1 MGKFIDATLRLIDDF
16 TKPMAN
22 AVSAFEERSKS
33 MMRAGKD
40 IEKVGK
46 GISNTGKTLTATVTT
61 PIMGLGISAIKTA
74 ADFEKGMSTV
84 QSICG
89 ASGKDLV
96 NLSDKARE
104 MGAKTKYSA
113 TEATEA
119 FKYMGMAGWNT
130 QQMVDGIEGVMYL
143 AGATGEDLASTSDI
157 VTNAITAFGLQA
169 SDTNMFVD
177 VLAQTAN
184 SANTDVAMMGETF
197 KYAGT
202 MAGTLGYSIQD
213 VALATGLMA
222 NSGVQGSMAGT
233 ALNSMFT
240 RLATDAGASSKQ
252 LGALGTL
259 TQKLGVEF
267 YDSKGNARDLSDV
280 LSEMRAAT
288 KDMNDEEKSAI
299 ANKIAGMEA
308 QKGLLAILNA
318 SESDYNKL
326 ANAINNADGAA
337 TKMYETA
344 NDNLTGQLT
353 TLSST
358 LESIAITFGNKMLPY
373 IKKGTTYIQ
382 ELGDKLN
389 SLTDAQVESI
399 IKWAGFAASVGPG
412 LLVLGKTTTAM
423 GSTIESLGDMGKG
436 LKEMGARAKV
446 AKGILGTLK
455 MPKLALPGGGKIAS
469 LFGSGVGKIFSA
481 MGSGAGK
488 AAAPIKA
495 LGSTIA
501 SFAGKSKMLQG
512 TAKLGGG
519 LFKGL
524 GAGIK
529 AINSPFTKGA
539 KVIGTAGKAL
549 FTFLGPAGTA
559 ILVIG
564 AIVAAGVLLYKNWDK
579 VTAGAKKLGVWVK
592 SVFQA
597 CGFDIQSFTGSAGE
611 SFQKFIGKAQELW
624 ELVGPVVKKIGELW
638 MKVFQ
643 VELAGIIGGAIGLF
657 GSLLQSV
664 SDIFAGLTRIF
675 GGIVDFI
682 TGVFTGDWEKA
693 WSGVRDIFGGIF
705 ETLVA
710 LAKAPLNG
718 VISLI
723 NGAIAGINNLG
734 IKIPD
739 WVPRLGGKD
748 FKINIPTIQMLYSGT
763 NNWRGGP
770 AMIHDRGAEIVDL
783 PSGTRVYPH
792 DKSLQMAKEEGKKK
806 VTVIVQKIA
815 DKVEISDPQ
824 DVDRIMDRFI
834 KKLEETAENTA

>member
-33 MMRAGKD
+33 MMRAGKE

-119 FKYMGMAGWNT
+119 FKYMGMAGWDA
-130 QQMVDGIEGVMYL
+130 QQMMDGIEGVMYL
-143 AGATGEDLASTSDI
+143 AGATGGDLASTSDI
-157 VTNAITAFGLQA
+157 VTDALTAFGLQA
-169 SDTNMFVD
+169 SDTDMFVD

-184 SANTDVAMMGETF
+184 KANTDVTMLGESF
-197 KYAGT
+197 KYVAPVAGA
-202 MAGTLGYSIQD
+202 MKYSVQD
-213 VALATGLMA
+213 VSVALGIMA
-222 NSGVQGSMAGT
+222 NSGIKSSQAGT
-233 ALNSMFT
+233 ALRTWITNMAKPTDSMATAMEKLGLSLTSSEGNMKGFATVMQET
-240 RLATDAGASSKQ
+240 RGAFANLTEDQKAQYAATIAGKEGMSGMLAIVNASDGDFEK
-252 LGALGTL
+252 L
-259 TQKLGVEF
+259 TQ
-267 YDSKGNARDLSDV
+267 
-280 LSEMRAAT
+280 
-288 KDMNDEEKSAI
+288 AI
-299 ANKIAGMEA
+299 
-308 QKGLLAILNA
+308 NA
-318 SESDYNKL
+318 S
-326 ANAINNADGAA
+326 DGACK
-337 TKMYETA
+337 KMYDTA

-353 TLSST
+353 ILGST
-358 LESIAITFGNKMLPY
+358 LESVAITFGNKMLPY
-373 IKKGTTYIQ
+373 IKKGTTYLQ
-382 ELGDKLN
+382 ELGDKLK

-423 GSTIESLGDMGKG
+423 GSTVSSLGKMGKG
-436 LKEMGARAKV
+436 LKEMGDRAKV

-469 LFGSGVGKIFSA
+469 LFGSGLGKIFSA

-519 LFKGL
+519 LLKGL

>member
-119 FKYMGMAGWNT
+119 FKYMGMAGWDA
-130 QQMVDGIEGVMYL
+130 QQMMDGIEGVMYL
-143 AGATGEDLASTSDI
+143 AGATGGDLASTSDI
-157 VTNAITAFGLQA
+157 VTDALTAFGLQA

-184 SANTDVAMMGETF
+184 KANTDVSMLGESF
-197 KYAGT
+197 KYVAPVAGA
-202 MAGTLGYSIQD
+202 MKYSVQD
-213 VALATGLMA
+213 VSVALGIMA
-222 NSGVQGSMAGT
+222 NSGIKSSQAGT
-233 ALNSMFT
+233 ALRTWITNMAKPTDSMATAMEKLGLSLSDSEGNMKSFATVMQET
-240 RLATDAGASSKQ
+240 RGAFANLTEDQKAQYAATIAGKEGMSGMLAIVNASDGDFEK
-252 LGALGTL
+252 L
-259 TQKLGVEF
+259 TQ
-267 YDSKGNARDLSDV
+267 
-280 LSEMRAAT
+280 
-288 KDMNDEEKSAI
+288 AI
-299 ANKIAGMEA
+299 
-308 QKGLLAILNA
+308 NA
-318 SESDYNKL
+318 S
-326 ANAINNADGAA
+326 DGACK
-337 TKMYETA
+337 KMYDTA

-353 TLSST
+353 ILGST
-358 LESIAITFGNKMLPY
+358 LESVAITFGNKMLPY
-373 IKKGTTYIQ
+373 IKKGTTYLQ

-423 GSTIESLGDMGKG
+423 GSTVSSLGKMGKG
-436 LKEMGARAKV
+436 LKEMGERAKV
-446 AKGILGTLK
+446 AKSILGTLK
-455 MPKLALPGGGKIAS
+455 MPKFALPGGGKIAS
-469 LFGSGVGKIFSA
+469 LLGSGLGKIFSA

-501 SFAGKSKMLQG
+501 SFAGKSKVLQG

-524 GAGIK
+524 GVGIK

-739 WVPRLGGKD
+739 WVPGLGGKD
-748 FKINIPTIQMLYSGT
+748 FKINIPTIQMLYTGT

-792 DKSLQMAKEEGKKK
+792 DKSLQMAREEGKKK

-824 DVDRIMDRFI
+824 DVDRIMDRFV
-834 KKLEETAENTA
+834 KKLEETAENMA

>member
-33 MMRAGKD
+33 MMRAGKE

-119 FKYMGMAGWNT
+119 FKYMGMAGWDA
-130 QQMVDGIEGVMYL
+130 QQMMDGIEGVMYL
-143 AGATGEDLASTSDI
+143 AGATGGDLASTSDI
-157 VTNAITAFGLQA
+157 VTDALTAFGLQA
-169 SDTNMFVD
+169 SDTDMFVD

-184 SANTDVAMMGETF
+184 KANTDVTMLGESF
-197 KYAGT
+197 KYVAPVAGA
-202 MAGTLGYSIQD
+202 MKYSVQD
-213 VALATGLMA
+213 VSVALGIMA
-222 NSGVQGSMAGT
+222 NSGIKSSQAGT
-233 ALNSMFT
+233 ALRTWITNMAKPTDSMATAMEKLGLSLTDSEGNMKGFATVMQET
-240 RLATDAGASSKQ
+240 RGAFANLTEDQKAQYAATIAGKEGMSGMLAIVNASDGDFEK
-252 LGALGTL
+252 L
-259 TQKLGVEF
+259 TQ
-267 YDSKGNARDLSDV
+267 
-280 LSEMRAAT
+280 
-288 KDMNDEEKSAI
+288 AI
-299 ANKIAGMEA
+299 
-308 QKGLLAILNA
+308 NA
-318 SESDYNKL
+318 S
-326 ANAINNADGAA
+326 DGACK
-337 TKMYETA
+337 KMYDTA

-353 TLSST
+353 ILGST
-358 LESIAITFGNKMLPY
+358 LESVAITFGNKMLPY
-373 IKKGTTYIQ
+373 IKKGTTYLQ
-382 ELGDKLN
+382 ELGDKLK

-423 GSTIESLGDMGKG
+423 GSTVSSLGKMGKG
-436 LKEMGARAKV
+436 LKEMGDRAKV

-469 LFGSGVGKIFSA
+469 LFGSGLGKIFSA

-519 LFKGL
+519 LLKGL